1 MFVHSITM
9 DGTTTNINAM
19 KLSGCKITNSDEL
32 NESFTFDGYD
42 CKVIEVAEKFFR
54 CFVSGTKIQN
64 ISSDKKVFLKL
75 RHAILNE
82 LFQRK
87 LFIELNEHD
96 KEHGL
101 LFGDLHSSQVIKVIV
116 NKYLQMRCYRYAQQF
131 TKNTI
136 QKGKLGLRQVTNKLM
151 LFKGL

>member
-1 MFVHSITM
+1 
-9 DGTTTNINAM
+9 
-19 KLSGCKITNSDEL
+19 
-32 NESFTFDGYD
+32 
-42 CKVIEVAEKFFR
+42 
-54 CFVSGTKIQN
+54 
-64 ISSDKKVFLKL
+64 
-75 RHAILNE
+75 LNE
-82 LFQRK
+82 LLQRK

-101 LFGDLHSSQVIKVIV
+101 LSGDLHSSQVIKVIV

-136 QKGKLGLRQVTNKLM
+136 QKGKLGLRQVTNKLI